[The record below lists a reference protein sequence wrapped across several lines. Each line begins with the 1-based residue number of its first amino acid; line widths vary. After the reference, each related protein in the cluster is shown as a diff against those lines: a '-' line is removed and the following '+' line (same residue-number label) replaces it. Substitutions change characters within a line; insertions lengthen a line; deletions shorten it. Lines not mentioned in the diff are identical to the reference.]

1 VRNKRKQE
9 EDETKMKERGERR
22 RSRWGA
28 VAAKEVQ
35 QEGLEERRWRNVKK

>member
-28 VAAKEVQ
+28 GKEVQ

>member
-22 RSRWGA
+22 GA
-28 VAAKEVQ
+28 AGVLVGKQ
-35 QEGLEERRWRNVKK
+35 QKRCNRRDLRKDVGEM